1 MGVSASPLLRGA
13 DCPANAAYFDGY
25 YADADGKPV
34 EAMDVICLFERYA
47 GDVAWRHTEFGPR
60 GRMETEVRPDVTLVA
75 RTVVTVGNYDY
86 TLDWEFKTMGSIR
99 CVVSLSGILE
109 MKATSYT
116 HVQQI
121 KSDAHGTLVAK
132 NTVGVY
138 HDHFITYHLDLDVDG
153 TNNSFAKNTMV
164 PERNTGDPATGGADT
179 PRRSY
184 WTVRREVAETEADGQ
199 GNVNG
204 PPADLLFVNPS
215 KKTKVG
221 NEVGYRLVP
230 AGATGASLLADDD
243 YPRRRASYTKRQVWV
258 TPYDRSEKWATG
270 LYAEQGTGEDSL
282 GAWSK
287 RNRGIKDRDIVLW
300 YTVGLHHIPYQ
311 EDFPVMPTLSG
322 GFQLRPANFFD
333 RNPLIRTRPPAD
345 HNYPNCSCGVASM

>member
-1 MGVSASPLLRGA
+1 MRAGMVISLASIEDADAPGGQRRRRVLYRGFVSEVFKPYMDPAEEWYFHTFIDAGDYGLGVSASPLLRGA

-60 GRMETEVRPDVTLVA
+60 GRM
-75 RTVVTVGNYDY
+75 
-86 TLDWEFKTMGSIR
+86 
-99 CVVSLSGILE
+99 VSLSGILE

-116 HVQQI
+116 QVQQI
-121 KSDAHGTLVAK
+121 KSDAHGTLVAE

-153 TNNSFAKNTMV
+153 TDNSFVKNTMV

-184 WTVRREVAETEADGQ
+184 WTVSREVAETEADVQ
-199 GNVNG
+199 VNVNG
-204 PPADLLFVNPS
+204 PPADLLFVNSS
-215 KKTKVG
+215 KKTMVG

-230 AGATGASLLADDD
+230 AGATGSSLLADDD
-243 YPRRRASYTKRQVWV
+243 YPQRRASYTKRQVWV
-258 TPYDRSEKWATG
+258 TPYNRSEKWATG

-282 GAWSK
+282 QLGAWSK
-287 RNRGIKDRDIVLW
+287 RNRGIKDRDIVP
-300 YTVGLHHIPYQ
+300 VVHGGDGEI
-311 EDFPVMPTLSG
+311 DFEE
-322 GFQLRPANFFD
+322 F
-333 RNPLIRTRPPAD
+333 IRIMRRT
-345 HNYPNCSCGVASM
+345 NYGY